1 MGKFYTR
8 KYLIGAS
15 IIIVA
20 ITFILQLAYL
30 QLIDKSYKQKGLRI
44 SHNEV
49 IQNAPRGLIFDR
61 NGTLLVNNTSVFTL
75 SVIPRIAK
83 ANGFDTIFL
92 AKLLEIPI
100 EELRQKLEKAKKESQ
115 YYYKYAKVQ
124 SNLSPSVYANIKEH
138 LFKFPGFDILNTEG
152 RKYNYP
158 SLSHTIGYIKEI
170 DDAGLENDSYYK
182 MGDYVG
188 KSGIEKTFEKELR
201 GVKGATYYLQD
212 HKQKIVGRY
221 NDGLSDIPTVA
232 GHNLTLSIDIEL
244 QEYANKLMQNKR
256 GAIIAI
262 SPKTGEILAKVSA
275 PNYNLDSL
283 YGAGGGQYY
292 TRLNADKE
300 NKPLFDRT
308 LLAQYPPGSIFK
320 LVNALIGLEEG
331 IITPSY
337 HKSCNGGAYIGN
349 FFMKC
354 HNHSS
359 PVYLKNSIQ
368 NSCNPFY
375 AQFFNDMLNSTK
387 YNSVQDAYQIW
398 YDYVK
403 SFGLGQKLGDDFP
416 IQVKGNVPDIAY
428 YNKRLKRKNW
438 KALNIISVS
447 IGQGELLISPLQ
459 MANMITTIAN
469 KGYYYPPHIVK
480 KISGKPEYEN
490 SFKRYET
497 GIKSKYFEE
506 VIEGMVAVTEAG
518 TGQGA
523 KVENITVAGKT
534 GTVQVPGGQEDHSV
548 FVAFAPVENPQIS
561 LIVYVENGVW
571 GGRYAAPI
579 AGLLIEK
586 YLNDT
591 IAPSK
596 KWIEKSMIEANLI
609 KSTKKYENV
618 PNQ

>member
-1 MGKFYTR
+1 MDKFYNR
-8 KYLIGAS
+8 RYIIGAS
-15 IIIVA
+15 IIA
-20 ITFILQLAYL
+20 IAIIFMLQLAYL
-30 QLIDKSYKQKGLRI
+30 QLVDKSYTQKGLKI

-61 NGTLLVNNTSVFTL
+61 NGTLLVNNTSIFTL

-83 ANGFDTIFL
+83 KNGFDTVFL
-92 AKLLEIPI
+92 AKLLEIPT
-100 EELRQKLEKAKKESQ
+100 EELNEKLAKASKESK

-124 SNLSPSVYANIKEH
+124 SNLSPTVYANVKEH
-138 LFKFPGFDILNTEG
+138 LFKFPGFDIMNTEG
-152 RKYNYP
+152 RKYNYT
-158 SLSHTIGYIKEI
+158 SLSHTIGYIKEV
-170 DDAGLENDSYYK
+170 DDTELKNDDYYK
-182 MGDYVG
+182 LGDYVG
-188 KSGIEKTFEKELR
+188 KAGIEKTFEKDLR
-201 GVKGATYYLQD
+201 GIKGATYYLQD

-221 NDGLSDIPTVA
+221 NDGESDIPTVA
-232 GHNLTLSIDIEL
+232 GHNLTLSIDIKL

-262 SPKTGEILAKVSA
+262 EPKTGEILAKVSA

-283 YGAGGGQYY
+283 YGAGGGKYY
-292 TRLNADKE
+292 SRLNADQE

-337 HKSCNGGAYIGN
+337 HKSCNHGAFIGN

-354 HNHSS
+354 HAHSS
-359 PVYLKNSIQ
+359 PAYLKNSIQ

-375 AQFFNDMLNSTK
+375 AQFFNDMLNSKK

-403 SFGLGQKLGDDFP
+403 SFGLGKKLGDDFP
-416 IQVKGNVPDIAY
+416 IQVAGNVPDVAY

-480 KISGKPEYEN
+480 DISGKPEYKN
-490 SFKRYET
+490 SFKREET
-497 GIKSKYFEE
+497 GIKTKYFEE
-506 VIEGMVAVTEAG
+506 VIEGMVAVVASG

-523 KVENITVAGKT
+523 KVKDVAVAGKT
-534 GTVQVPGGQEDHSV
+534 GTVQVPGDQEDHSV
-548 FVAFAPVENPQIS
+548 FVAFAPAETPQIS

-571 GGRYAAPI
+571 GSRYAAPI

-591 IAPSK
+591 ISSSK
-596 KWIEKSMIEANLI
+596 KWIEQNMFKANLI
-609 KSTKKYENV
+609 KSTKKKKNV
-618 PNQ
+618 TTE